1 MLDRKYRLSRTKK
14 VAYVQKGVVGAPV
27 NTWSRLVAGQWLFTV
42 LAIGVLVL
50 IGVPAVKNYGQQKA
64 IDIEIKEAQAEI
76 ERFSAKN
83 QEIKEV
89 INYLESDQAVEDQ
102 ARLNL
107 GLKKAGEK
115 VVVISDRPQVAESL
129 PSAASSKNLS
139 NPHKWFNYFFN

>member
-27 NTWSRLVAGQWLFTV
+27 NTWSRLVAGQWLITIIAV
-42 LAIGVLVL
+42 GVLVL
-50 IGVPAVKNYGQQKA
+50 IGIPAVKNYGQQKA

-76 ERFSAKN
+76 ERFTGQN

-89 INYLESDQAVEDQ
+89 ISYLESDQAVEDQ

-115 VVVISDRPQVAESL
+115 VVVISDRPQVVESL
-129 PSAASSKNLS
+129 PGSVSQENLS